1 MRSSRVREAAVAGS
15 FYPGDPETL
24 RVTVDQLLADVPP
37 PPENAPVPQAVI
49 APHAGYVYSGSTAAL
64 AYARVARGR
73 DSIRRVVVIGP
84 THRVPV
90 RGVALSGADGFRTP
104 LGVLPV
110 AEAWAEERLFGVSAV
125 CVFGE
130 THRWEHAV
138 EVQLPFLQLTLGR
151 VELVPLLAGDAT
163 GDEVADVLDELWG
176 GPETLIVISS
186 DLSHYLPYEQ
196 ARRVDAGTIA
206 QINALD
212 GSLDHTQACGAT
224 AVNGLL
230 VAARRHALRPVLLGA
245 CNSGD
250 TAGDRSRVV
259 GYSAF
264 AFEGDDDA

>member
-1 MRSSRVREAAVAGS
+1 VRSSRVREAAVDGS
-15 FYPGDPETL
+15 FYPGDPEVL
-24 RVTVDQLLADVPP
+24 RVSVDQLLADAPSPP
-37 PPENAPVPQAVI
+37 REAPVPRAVI
-49 APHAGYVYSGSTAAL
+49 VPHAGYVYSGSTAAI

-73 DSIRRVVVIGP
+73 DSIRRVVMIGP

-90 RGVALSGADGFRTP
+90 RGVALSGVDGFRTP

-110 AEAWAEERLFGVSAV
+110 AEAWAEERLVGVSAA
-125 CVFGE
+125 CVFAE
-130 THRWEHAV
+130 THRWEHSV
-138 EVQLPFLQLTLGR
+138 EVQLPFLQRALGG
-151 VELVPLLAGDAT
+151 VEIVPLLAGDAS

-176 GPETLIVISS
+176 GPETLVVISS

-206 QINALD
+206 QISALD
-212 GSLDHTQACGAT
+212 GPLDHTQACGAT

-230 VAARRHALRPVLLGA
+230 VAARQHGLRPVLLGA

-259 GYSAF
+259 GYCAF

>member
-1 MRSSRVREAAVAGS
+1 VRSSRVREAAVDGS
-15 FYPGDPETL
+15 FYPGDPEVL
-24 RVTVDQLLADVPP
+24 RVSVDQLLADAPSPP
-37 PPENAPVPQAVI
+37 GEAPVPRAVI
-49 APHAGYVYSGSTAAL
+49 APHAGYVYSGSTAAM
-64 AYARVARGR
+64 AYVRVARGK

-90 RGVALSGADGFRTP
+90 RGVALSGVDGFRTP

-110 AEAWAEERLFGVSAV
+110 AEAWAEERLVGVSGV
-125 CVFGE
+125 CVFAE
-130 THRWEHAV
+130 THRWEHSV
-138 EVQLPFLQLTLGR
+138 EVQLPFLQRALGDI
-151 VELVPLLAGDAT
+151 EIVPLLAGDAS

-176 GPETLIVISS
+176 GPETLVVISS

-206 QINALD
+206 QISALD
-212 GSLDHTQACGAT
+212 GPLDHTQACGAT

-230 VAARRHALRPVLLGA
+230 VAARRHGLRPVLLGA

-259 GYSAF
+259 GYCAF
-264 AFEGDDDA
+264 AFEGDHDE